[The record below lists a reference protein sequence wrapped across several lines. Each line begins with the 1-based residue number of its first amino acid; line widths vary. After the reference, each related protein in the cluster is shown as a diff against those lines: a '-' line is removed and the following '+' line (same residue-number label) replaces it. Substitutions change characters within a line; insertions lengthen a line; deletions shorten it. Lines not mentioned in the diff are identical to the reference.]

1 MHDILGQIA
10 HRPWPLPSAPW
21 IMHQRW
27 VNLLFAHWRVP
38 MARLRP
44 LVPSAMAVEEF
55 DGTAWVGLAPF
66 RLTRLHAR
74 FLPPLPFASEFLEMN
89 LRTYVRVGNKPGIF
103 FFTLE
108 AESRLAVAAARL
120 TYRLP
125 YRLARMQMRCTDG
138 WIHYHSRRVRTP
150 HAEFVGEYRGT
161 GAARSPEP
169 GTLEHFLTER
179 YALYAMLGSRRVLRG
194 EIHHAPW
201 QLQRA
206 EAHMRRNTVAA
217 AHGIGLPDELPLLH
231 FSARQDTLVW
241 APTIAG

>member
-27 VNLLFAHWRVP
+27 ENLLFAHWRVP
-38 MARLRP
+38 VARLRP

-120 TYRLP
+120 TYRPGHVLQN
-125 YRLARMQMRCTDG
+125 AREVRAFADTANVVV
-138 WIHYHSRRVRTP
+138 IHG
-150 HAEFVGEYRGT
+150 FVN
-161 GAARSPEP
+161 
-169 GTLEHFLTER
+169 R
-179 YALYAMLGSRRVLRG
+179 YDNSNR
-194 EIHHAPW
+194 
-201 QLQRA
+201 
-206 EAHMRRNTVAA
+206 
-217 AHGIGLPDELPLLH
+217 
-231 FSARQDTLVW
+231 
-241 APTIAG
+241 